1 MIFLEET
8 DCVFQHGW
16 KLDVLANT
24 GLWDF
29 FFNGGVLRVFYIGFL
44 AKTNCVQSTPCLV
57 EDM

>member
-29 FFNGGVLRVFYIGFL
+29 FLTAGFYGFSIL
-44 AKTNCVQSTPCLV
+44 GS
-57 EDM
+57 